1 MPVHPQLQALLDGL
15 AALDPPPMAE
25 QSPEA
30 VRAAYDQLASADA
43 GRPEVAAVEDR
54 TIPVLGG
61 DLAMRVYTPEA
72 AADAPSGTTRF
83 GALVWFHGGGWVI
96 GNLETADATCRKL
109 CRGAGVV
116 VVSVDYRLAPEHPYP
131 AGLEDAWAGL
141 EWVAANA
148 AVLGVD
154 GERLAVGGDS
164 AGGNLAAVVAL
175 RARDLGALALR
186 HQLLVYP
193 ATDLRMGHP
202 SIAENGE
209 GYFLTREAMHW
220 FAGHY
225 LGPDRALGDP
235 ADPAVSPLLADD
247 LSGVAPAHVITAEYD
262 PLRDEGDAYAARLAD
277 AGVAVAHDPSPGMIH
292 GFFGMGAIAPVADE
306 AVSRAAERL
315 REALA

>member
-1 MPVHPQLQALLDGL
+1 MPTVEVDPVLKTLLDQL
-15 AALDPPPMAE
+15 AALGGPGVETMTPDDARANYQLMVVMAGA
-25 QSPEA
+25 PEE
-30 VRAAYDQLASADA
+30 VASAVD
-43 GRPEVAAVEDR
+43 GEVAGVPVR
-54 TIPVLGG
+54 TYRPAGG
-61 DLAMRVYTPEA
+61 DPVGTLA
-72 AADAPSGTTRF
+72 
-83 GALVWFHGGGWVI
+83 WFHGGGWVI
-96 GNLETADATCRKL
+96 GNLESADATCRKL

-164 AGGNLAAVVAL
+164 AGGNLAALVAL
-175 RARDLGALALR
+175 RARDLGAPILR

-202 SIAENGE
+202 SIAENGD
-209 GYFLTREAMHW
+209 GYFLTREAMSW
-220 FAGHY
+220 FADHY
-225 LGPDRALGDP
+225 LGPDRSHGDP

-247 LSGVAPAHVITAEYD
+247 LLGVAPGHVITAELD

-277 AGVAVAHDPSPGMIH
+277 AGVAVA
-292 GFFGMGAIAPVADE
+292 
-306 AVSRAAERL
+306 
-315 REALA
+315 